1 MVTLFGVCVLA
12 LLIVSAGGQEDWS
25 IVFLILS
32 AMFGVISPAYVL

>member
-32 AMFGVISPAYVL
+32 AMFGLLAIL